1 VDTPRPSEFLSGGNL
16 EDYLL
21 SQRKLNGGR
30 PWRPP
35 PKLLL
40 QWSIE
45 LARALC
51 FLHNCN
57 PVVIHRDLKPANLLL
72 NEDCHLKVGDFGLS
86 KVKDMQKIAG
96 TYCMT
101 GKTGSMRYMAPEV
114 FLDQPE
120 YDEKV
125 DIFSSALIMWYMA
138 LGERPFDRIPAQLVA
153 EKASSSELRPSLD
166 GLRAHTGPQFADLV
180 KSAWSSVP
188 SDRPSANQMVDE
200 LEDMTKKL
208 STLGKKG
215 QKCVIS

>member
-1 VDTPRPSEFLSGGNL
+1 
-16 EDYLL
+16 
-21 SQRKLNGGR
+21 
-30 PWRPP
+30 
-35 PKLLL
+35 
-40 QWSIE
+40 
-45 LARALC
+45 
-51 FLHNCN
+51 
-57 PVVIHRDLKPANLLL
+57 
-72 NEDCHLKVGDFGLS
+72 
-86 KVKDMQKIAG
+86 MQKIAG